1 MTVYLKSN
9 QPCHVRLL
17 YILANGQKIV
27 LVDNLKINMES
38 INKAMVINELLDI
51 VFEWSSPFGA
61 EMLMQLDAIDY
72 LIS

>member
-1 MTVYLKSN
+1 MTVYLKST

-17 YILANGQKIV
+17 YILANGQKTV

-61 EMLMQLDAIDY
+61 GMLMQLDAIDH

>member
-17 YILANGQKIV
+17 YILTNGQKTV

-61 EMLMQLDAIDY
+61 EMLMQLDAIDH